1 MPPVNT
7 NETLDLIKAAQGQP
21 SDALAKDYTQ
31 ATGLVFYDLRAPAVS
46 LFPVLTPHRNAIP
59 RKPGRGGTAIHWKG
73 ITGIDTT
80 KMPGGV
86 AEGKRGGIISTATKD
101 YLAAYRGIG
110 LEDFVTFEAD
120 YAGQNFQDVKAT
132 SALNLLRA
140 TMIMEEAMI
149 LGGNTSLAL
158 GTTPTPTVA
167 TATTGGSIGASTA
180 VSVICVA
187 LTPDGYRRASLANG
201 VVATVARTNADG
213 TTDTVGAGA
222 ARKSSNGSVTTGAGS
237 TNVVSASVTPVVGAV
252 AYAWFA
258 GTAGSEK
265 IAAITTINSVVLTA
279 IPGSGQLASAL
290 PAADNSTDALAFD
303 GLLTFA
309 FTAANGGLFVQQ
321 ATGTAGAGTALTS
334 DGAGGV
340 TEINDDFQF
349 YWDSYKL
356 SPTKIWVSAQESQSI
371 SKLVVANGGAP
382 ILRVTQAAE
391 ATHGNLKA
399 GAKVTS
405 VLNKIT
411 GDDVPLEIDPN
422 LMPGTMLYE
431 ADRIPYP
438 LSGVQNVKE
447 IDTRREYY
455 QIEWPLRTRKYEYGV
470 YADEVLRVNVPFTL
484 GVRTNIAPSA

>member
-31 ATGLVFYDLRAPAVS
+31 ATGLVFYDLRAPALS

-86 AEGKRGGIISTATKD
+86 AEGKRGGIISTVTAD

-110 LEDFVTFEAD
+110 LEDSVTFEAD
-120 YAGQNFQDVKAT
+120 YAGQNFQDNKAT
-132 SALNLLRA
+132 AALNLLRA
-140 TMIMEEAMI
+140 TMMMEEAMI

-158 GTTPTPTVA
+158 GTTPTPTIA
-167 TATTGGSIGASTA
+167 ASGTGGSIASGT

-187 LTPDGYRRASLANG
+187 LTPDGYRRASLAAG
-201 VVATVARTNADG
+201 VVPTVARTNADG
-213 TTDTVGAGA
+213 STDTVGGGVAQ
-222 ARKSSNGSVTTGAGS
+222 KSANATVSVTGPNGS
-237 TNVVSASVTPVVGAV
+237 VSASVPAVRGAV
-252 AYAWFA
+252 AYAWYA
-258 GTAGSEK
+258 GAAGSEK
-265 IAAITTINSVVLTA
+265 IAAITTINSVVITA
-279 IPGSGQLASAL
+279 LPASGQAASAL
-290 PAADNSTDALAFD
+290 PAADNSTDSLAFD

-309 FTAANGGLFVQQ
+309 MTSGNGGLFVAQ
-321 ATGTAGAGTALTS
+321 APGTAGAGTPLTS
-334 DGAGGV
+334 DGAGGIA
-340 TEINDDFQF
+340 EINDDFQF
-349 YWDSYKL
+349 YWDTYKL
-356 SPTKIWVSAQESQSI
+356 SPTKIWVSAQESQSV

-382 ILRVTQAAE
+382 LLRVTQAAE
-391 ATHGNLKA
+391 ATHGGIK
-399 GAKVTS
+399 GGTRVSS

-422 LMPGTMLYE
+422 LAPGTMLYE

-484 GVRTNIAPSA
+484 GVRTNIAPAA